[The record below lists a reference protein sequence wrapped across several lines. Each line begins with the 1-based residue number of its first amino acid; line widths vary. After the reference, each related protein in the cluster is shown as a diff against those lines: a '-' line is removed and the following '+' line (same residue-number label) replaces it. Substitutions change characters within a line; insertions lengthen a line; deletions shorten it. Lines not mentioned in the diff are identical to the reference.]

1 MGVVEAAQMDWEQ
14 LFNRV
19 TNADIEGTGEQFI
32 KAFNAR
38 VALVR
43 LVLYFLLLMLCSSMS
58 YVNILDVLW
67 SRERRHGSTRNIQRS
82 SSTVVRAPT
91 RRKPAEK
98 LTHLKSRSPLDNTA
112 PIILVA
118 SFDFLYS

>member
-1 MGVVEAAQMDWEQ
+1 MGVVEAAQMGWEQ

-43 LVLYFLLLMLCSSMS
+43 PINLFLLLMQLYEYATFHIDALFS
-58 YVNILDVLW
+58 L
-67 SRERRHGSTRNIQRS
+67 ERRHGSTRSIPRS
-82 SSTVVRAPT
+82 SNTAARTPT
-91 RRKPAEK
+91 RRKPAER
-98 LTHLKSRSPLDNTA
+98 LTHLKSHRPLDYNT

-118 SFDFLYS
+118 SYIP